1 MKKQGIFVL
10 LLVTCLFFGFVCGF
24 FLGKNLYHGD
34 IQISPLPHPTTQG
47 NTAPTATSAPSET
60 DTHPTTPPS
69 ASPDPIPGKININT
83 ATKEQLMTLP
93 GIGEK
98 IAENII
104 SYREANGPFTSIAEL
119 LNVDLIGEKRLE
131 AIVDLITT

>member
-1 MKKQGIFVL
+1 
-10 LLVTCLFFGFVCGF
+10 
-24 FLGKNLYHGD
+24 
-34 IQISPLPHPTTQG
+34 
-47 NTAPTATSAPSET
+47 
-60 DTHPTTPPS
+60 
-69 ASPDPIPGKININT
+69 
-83 ATKEQLMTLP
+83 MTLP

-104 SYREANGPFTSIAEL
+104 SYREANGPFTSIAQL